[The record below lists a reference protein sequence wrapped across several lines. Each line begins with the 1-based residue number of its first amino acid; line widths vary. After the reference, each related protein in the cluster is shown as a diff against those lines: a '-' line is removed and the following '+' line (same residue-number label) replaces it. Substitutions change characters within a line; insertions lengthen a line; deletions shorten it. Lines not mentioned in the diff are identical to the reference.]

1 MATSGERPRRRPAAA
16 ARPGCGVARGLRG
29 ATLAGMTAGNI
40 PRLIE
45 TLKTQAGDEKRLAC
59 AEAFKIAR
67 DLDVPLADVG
77 RTCNELGIKMM
88 QCQLG
93 CF

>member
-1 MATSGERPRRRPAAA
+1 
-16 ARPGCGVARGLRG
+16 
-29 ATLAGMTAGNI
+29 MTPGNI

-45 TLKTQAGDEKRLAC
+45 TLRSKAGDDLRLSC

-67 DLDVPLADVG
+67 DLDVPPAVVG
-77 RTCNELGIKMM
+77 STCNELGIRVTS
-88 QCQLG
+88 CQLG

>member
-1 MATSGERPRRRPAAA
+1 
-16 ARPGCGVARGLRG
+16 
-29 ATLAGMTAGNI
+29 MTPSGNI

-45 TLKTQAGDEKRLAC
+45 TLKAQSGEDKHLPC
-59 AEAFKIAR
+59 AEAFRIAR
-67 DLDVPLADVG
+67 DLDVSLAQVG
-77 RTCNELGIKMM
+77 RTCDELGIKIM

>member
-1 MATSGERPRRRPAAA
+1 MPAAA
-16 ARPGCGVARGLRG
+16 PLG
-29 ATLAGMTAGNI
+29 TLARMAAGNI

-45 TLKTQAGDEKRLAC
+45 SLRATAGEDKHLAC
-59 AEAFKIAR
+59 ADAFRIAH
-67 DLDVPLADVG
+67 DLDVPLAEVG
-77 RTCNELGIKMM
+77 QACNELGIKMV

>member
-1 MATSGERPRRRPAAA
+1 MAQ
-16 ARPGCGVARGLRG
+16 
-29 ATLAGMTAGNI
+29 GNI

-45 TLKTQAGDEKRLAC
+45 ALKAQAGDEKRLAC
-59 AEAFKIAR
+59 ADAFRIAR
-67 DLDVPLADVG
+67 DLDVPVADIG
-77 RTCNELGIKMM
+77 RACNELGIKMV

>member
-1 MATSGERPRRRPAAA
+1 MPS
-16 ARPGCGVARGLRG
+16 
-29 ATLAGMTAGNI
+29 GNI

-45 TLKTQAGDEKRLAC
+45 TLKAQAGEDKRLAC
-59 AEAFKIAR
+59 TEAFKIAR

>member
-1 MATSGERPRRRPAAA
+1 MPAAFA
-16 ARPGCGVARGLRG
+16 LHK
-29 ATLAGMTAGNI
+29 LAGMTAGNI

-45 TLKTQAGDEKRLAC
+45 TLKAQAGDEKRLAC
-59 AEAFKIAR
+59 GEAFKISR
-67 DLDVPLADVG
+67 DLDVPLAEVG
-77 RTCNELGIKMM
+77 RTCDELGIKMM

>member
-1 MATSGERPRRRPAAA
+1 MST
-16 ARPGCGVARGLRG
+16 
-29 ATLAGMTAGNI
+29 GNI
-40 PRLIE
+40 PRLIGA
-45 TLKTQAGDEKRLAC
+45 LKAQAGDDKALPCGA
-59 AEAFKIAR
+59 AFKIAR

-77 RTCNELGIKMM
+77 RTCNELGIKIM

>member
-1 MATSGERPRRRPAAA
+1 MSS
-16 ARPGCGVARGLRG
+16 
-29 ATLAGMTAGNI
+29 GNI

-45 TLKTQAGDEKRLAC
+45 TLKAQAGDEKRLGC
-59 AEAFKIAR
+59 ADAFRIAA
-67 DLDVPLADVG
+67 DLDVPLAEVG
-77 RTCNELGIKMM
+77 RACNELGIKMM

>member
-1 MATSGERPRRRPAAA
+1 LPPPA
-16 ARPGCGVARGLRG
+16 PVL
-29 ATLAGMTAGNI
+29 TLADMTAGNI

-45 TLKTQAGDEKRLAC
+45 TLKAQAGDEKLLAC
-59 AEAFKIAR
+59 TDAFKIAR
-67 DLDVPLADVG
+67 DLDVPLAEVG
-77 RTCNELGIKMM
+77 STCNELGIRVM

>member
-1 MATSGERPRRRPAAA
+1 MGEAPATPRGSRRDWS
-16 ARPGCGVARGLRG
+16 RRSLARGSRG
-29 ATLAGMTAGNI
+29 ATLASMTAGNI

-45 TLKTQAGDEKRLAC
+45 TLKAQAGDDKRLAC

-77 RTCNELGIKMM
+77 RTCNELGIKMIN
-88 QCQLG
+88 CQLG

>member
-1 MATSGERPRRRPAAA
+1 MSAESAAPAPADA
-16 ARPGCGVARGLRG
+16 LRGLPHAPRG
-29 ATLAGMTAGNI
+29 AYTPAMSPGNI

-45 TLKTQAGDEKRLAC
+45 TLKAHAGDEKRIAC
-59 AEAFKIAR
+59 EDAFKIAR

-77 RTCNELGIKMM
+77 RTCTELGIKVM

>member
-1 MATSGERPRRRPAAA
+1 MAP
-16 ARPGCGVARGLRG
+16 
-29 ATLAGMTAGNI
+29 GNI

-45 TLKTQAGDEKRLAC
+45 TLRASAGDAKRIAC
-59 AEAFKIAR
+59 TDAFKIAR
-67 DLDVPLADVG
+67 DLDVPIADVG
-77 RTCNELGIKMM
+77 RTCNELGIKVM

>member
-1 MATSGERPRRRPAAA
+1 LPPPA
-16 ARPGCGVARGLRG
+16 PVL
-29 ATLAGMTAGNI
+29 TLADMTAGNI

-45 TLKTQAGDEKRLAC
+45 TLKAQAGDEKLLAC
-59 AEAFKIAR
+59 TDAFKIAR
-67 DLDVPLADVG
+67 DLDIPLAEVG
-77 RTCNELGIKMM
+77 STCNELGIRVM

>member
-1 MATSGERPRRRPAAA
+1 MSQ
-16 ARPGCGVARGLRG
+16 
-29 ATLAGMTAGNI
+29 GNI

-45 TLKTQAGDEKRLAC
+45 TLKTQAGEDKRLAC
-59 AEAFKIAR
+59 SDAFRIAR
-67 DLDVPLADVG
+67 DLDVSVADVG
-77 RTCNELGIKMM
+77 RACEELGIKIA

>member
-1 MATSGERPRRRPAAA
+1 MSP
-16 ARPGCGVARGLRG
+16 
-29 ATLAGMTAGNI
+29 GNI

-45 TLKTQAGDEKRLAC
+45 TLKSEAGDEKRLAC
-59 AEAFKIAR
+59 ADAFRIAK

-77 RTCNELGIKMM
+77 RTCNELGIKMA

>member
-1 MATSGERPRRRPAAA
+1 M
-16 ARPGCGVARGLRG
+16 PGAVALG
-29 ATLAGMTAGNI
+29 TLARMAAGNI

-45 TLKTQAGDEKRLAC
+45 TLRATAGEDKHLAC
-59 AEAFKIAR
+59 ADAFRIAH
-67 DLDVPLADVG
+67 DLDVPLAEVG
-77 RTCNELGIKMM
+77 SACNELGIQMM

>member
-1 MATSGERPRRRPAAA
+1 MTS
-16 ARPGCGVARGLRG
+16 
-29 ATLAGMTAGNI
+29 GNI

-45 TLKTQAGDEKRLAC
+45 TLKAKAGDDKRIAC
-59 AEAFKIAR
+59 EDAFKIAH
-67 DLDVPLADVG
+67 DLDVPVADVG
-77 RTCNELGIKMM
+77 KTCTELGIKIV

>member
-1 MATSGERPRRRPAAA
+1 M
-16 ARPGCGVARGLRG
+16 V
-29 ATLAGMTAGNI
+29 AGNI

-45 TLKTQAGDEKRLAC
+45 TLKDQAGDGKRVAC
-59 AEAFKIAR
+59 SDAFKIAR
-67 DLDVPLADVG
+67 DLDVSLAEVG
-77 RTCNELGIKMM
+77 RACNELGIKIA

>member
-1 MATSGERPRRRPAAA
+1 MA
-16 ARPGCGVARGLRG
+16 
-29 ATLAGMTAGNI
+29 AGNI

-45 TLKTQAGDEKRLAC
+45 TLKTRAGDEKRLAC
-59 AEAFKIAR
+59 SEAFKIAR
-67 DLDVPLADVG
+67 DLDVSLAEVG
-77 RTCNELGIKMM
+77 RTCDELGIKMV